1 MRAELEA
8 EKARRLREVEEATK
22 SNNRQQLEEK
32 MNLERL
38 RRTEDTIDK
47 LNHIDYVT
55 NNDFYT
61 ENPVQIDV
69 MVGHVPV
76 YAGQESGSSLSL
88 EGNERIAKTS
98 HSP

>member
-1 MRAELEA
+1 MRAELET

-32 MNLERL
+32 INLERL

-61 ENPVQIDV
+61 ENPVHLRVMLGYLPVDV
-69 MVGHVPV
+69 R
-76 YAGQESGSSLSL
+76 S
-88 EGNERIAKTS
+88 K
-98 HSP
+98 